1 MDNEEKLFQIAKEV
15 VKLNKRN
22 IPDLK
27 LTGSL
32 SLYALGYVKCR
43 KAADIDFICDS
54 IFEENEGA
62 PIVPNGFRINYQ
74 DGTRSQIECLQFIN
88 DEGIKIEFMVS
99 EERYFDDVEGVPCA
113 NPQNILLSK
122 LYFAKNDL
130 NEESKMKHL
139 DDVIYFLKNNELIMD
154 LKV

>member
-1 MDNEEKLFQIAKEV
+1 MDNEEKLFEIAKKV
-15 VKLNKRN
+15 ISLNKYN

-32 SLYALGYVKCR
+32 SLYALGYNKRR

-54 IFEENEGA
+54 IYEKDEGA
-62 PIVPNGFRINYQ
+62 PIVPSGFRINYQ
-74 DGTRSQIECLQFIN
+74 DGNKSQIECLQFIN
-88 DEGIKIEFMVS
+88 DDGVKIEFMVS

-122 LYFAKNDL
+122 LYFVKNDV
-130 NEESKMKHL
+130 NEESRMKHL
-139 DDVIYFLKNNELIMD
+139 DDVIYFLKNNQLIMD